1 MTERRVAVTIAFIRA
16 IIIYIA
22 VILAVRVMGKRQIG
36 ELKPHE
42 LVITVLV
49 SQIATIPMED
59 NSMPL
64 INTLIPLMTLVALEL
79 FVSVLSMKSL
89 GFRNLMQGKPIFII
103 RDGRIDQKQMKRLRF
118 TVDDLV
124 DALREKDV
132 FDIND
137 VDYAVIETNGTIS
150 VLQKKEEQPVTRK
163 DLSIKTRDDG
173 MPVVIVIDGKPI
185 TEYFGDFK
193 LNLDFLPYE
202 LKKRNLNISDI
213 LYMSKDSDGD
223 YTIIKKEQTV

>member
-1 MTERRVAVTIAFIRA
+1 MTIAFLRA

-42 LVITVLV
+42 LVVTVLV

-64 INTLIPLMTLVALEL
+64 INSLVPLMTLVALEL

-89 GFRNLMQGKPIFII
+89 SFRNLMQGKPIFII
-103 RDGRIDQKQMKRLRF
+103 RDGKIDQKQMKRLRF

-124 DALREKDV
+124 DALRAKDM
-132 FDIND
+132 FDVND
-137 VDYAVIETNGTIS
+137 VDYAVIETNGTVS
-150 VLQKKEEQPVTRK
+150 VLPKKEKQPVTPG
-163 DLSIKTRDDG
+163 DLKVQTKKQH
-173 MPVVIVIDGKPI
+173 MPIVIVIDGKPI
-185 TEYFGDFK
+185 TEYFGDFQMD
-193 LNLDFLPYE
+193 LSFLPGE
-202 LKKRNLNISDI
+202 LKKRGLDMRNI
-213 LYMSKDSDGD
+213 LYMSKNGNGS
-223 YTIIKKEQTV
+223 YTIIQKEHKI

>member
-1 MTERRVAVTIAFIRA
+1 MTIAFVRA
-16 IIIYIA
+16 IIIYIC

-42 LVITVLV
+42 LVVTVLV

-64 INTLIPLMTLVALEL
+64 INSLIPLMTLVALEL

-89 GFRNLMQGKPIFII
+89 GFRNLMEGRPIFII
-103 RDGRIDQKQMKRLRF
+103 RDGKIDQKQMKRLRF

-124 DALREKDV
+124 DSLREKNI

-137 VDYAVIETNGTIS
+137 VDYAVIETNGTVS
-150 VLQKKEEQPVTRK
+150 VLPKKEKQPVTPQDMK
-163 DLSIKTRDDG
+163 LKVPGQG

-185 TEYFGDFK
+185 TEYFGDFQMD
-193 LNLDFLPYE
+193 LSFLPEE
-202 LKKRNLNISDI
+202 LKKRGLKMQDI
-213 LYMSKDSDGD
+213 LYMSYDGNEK
-223 YTIIKKEQTV
+223 YTVIKKEQNK

>member
-1 MTERRVAVTIAFIRA
+1 MTIAFIRA

-22 VILAVRVMGKRQIG
+22 VILSVRVMGKRQIG

-42 LVITVLV
+42 LVVTVLV

-64 INTLIPLMTLVALEL
+64 INSLVPLMVLVALEL

-89 GFRNLMQGKPIFII
+89 GFRNMMQGKPIFII
-103 RDGRIDQKQMKRLRF
+103 RDGKIDQKQMKRLRF

-124 DALREKDV
+124 DSLREKDI

-137 VDYAVIETNGTIS
+137 VDYAVIETNGSVS
-150 VLQKKEEQPVTRK
+150 VLPKREEQPVTPQ
-163 DLSIKTRDDG
+163 DLKIQVKKQT

-185 TEYFGDFK
+185 TEYFGDFQM
-193 LNLDFLPYE
+193 NLDFLPGE
-202 LKKRNLNISDI
+202 LKKRGLDIRDI
-213 LYMSKDSDGD
+213 LYMSKDGKEK
-223 YTIIKKEQTV
+223 YTIIQKEREI

>member
-1 MTERRVAVTIAFIRA
+1 MTIAFMRA

-42 LVITVLV
+42 LVVTVLV

-64 INTLIPLMTLVALEL
+64 INSLVPLMTLVALEL

-89 GFRNLMQGKPIFII
+89 GFRNMMQGRPIFII
-103 RDGRIDQKQMKRLRF
+103 RDGKIDQKQMKRLRF

-132 FDIND
+132 FDLND
-137 VDYAVIETNGTIS
+137 VAYAVIETNGTIS
-150 VLQKKEEQPVTRK
+150 VLQKKELQPITPK
-163 DLSIKTRDDG
+163 DLKLNIKRQQ
-173 MPVVIVIDGKPI
+173 MPIVVVIDGKPV
-185 TEYFGDFK
+185 TEYFGDFQTD
-193 LNLDFLPYE
+193 LDFLPSE
-202 LKKRNLNISDI
+202 LKKRNLKIEDI
-213 LYMSKDSDGD
+213 LFMSKDGDDD
-223 YTIIKKEQTV
+223 YTVIKKEQNV